1 MYAKTFIETY
11 TRKIETMEPQLERR
25 YYNIFLNLL
34 NNVMNSY
41 GLLSDKIESNLS
53 WIQPNPDQ
61 WHLDTKTLIR
71 DIGKTLKLKHPV
83 IL

>member
-71 DIGKTLKLKHPV
+71 DIGKF
-83 IL
+83 

>member
-1 MYAKTFIETY
+1 MSANMYAKTFIETY

-34 NNVMNSY
+34 NNVVNSH

-53 WIQPNPDQ
+53 WIQPNQDQ
-61 WHLDTKTLIR
+61 WYLDTKTN
-71 DIGKTLKLKHPV
+71 
-83 IL
+83 

>member
-71 DIGKTLKLKHPV
+71 DIGKL
-83 IL
+83 

>member
-34 NNVMNSY
+34 NNAMNSY
-41 GLLSDKIESNLS
+41 GLLSDKIELNLS

-61 WHLDTKTLIR
+61 WYLDTKTLIR

>member
-34 NNVMNSY
+34 NNAMNSY
-41 GLLSDKIESNLS
+41 GLLSDKIESNLF

-61 WHLDTKTLIR
+61 W
-71 DIGKTLKLKHPV
+71 
-83 IL
+83 

>member
-1 MYAKTFIETY
+1 MSANMYAKTFIETY

-25 YYNIFLNLL
+25 YHNIFLNLL

-61 WHLDTKTLIR
+61 W
-71 DIGKTLKLKHPV
+71 
-83 IL
+83 